1 MRATSDNWLV
11 SEPEEELHEVLVQW
25 AKPTPEGYVP
35 FYRLFYLPDVLDLKK
50 IGYPLEKFEA
60 LFDLLEGARVS
71 QAQSV
76 HRLLH
81 TPGGNAIWN
90 PLKARQLEFNVRAA
104 MHRYGLSDAP
114 SILRR
119 TIGKAFPGDHLT
131 HLAMDIINVFFW
143 AALAQIARDYAWRSP
158 QLEYMAD
165 YLEYP
170 IRMAFGAK
178 ALERAS

>member
-1 MRATSDNWLV
+1 M
-11 SEPEEELHEVLVQW
+11 SEHYEELHEVLVQW
-25 AKPTPEGYVP
+25 AKASPEGYVP

-50 IGYPLEKFEA
+50 IGYPLERFEN

-71 QAQSV
+71 QAQTF
-76 HRLLH
+76 HKLLH

-104 MHRYGLSDAP
+104 LHRFGLSDAP

-131 HLAMDIINVFFW
+131 HLAMDTINVFFW
-143 AALAQIARDYAWRSP
+143 ASLAQIARDYSWRSP
-158 QLEYMAD
+158 QLAYMAD

-170 IRMAFGAK
+170 IRMAFGPS
-178 ALERAS
+178 ALSREEN

>member
-1 MRATSDNWLV
+1 V
-11 SEPEEELHEVLVQW
+11 SEQYEELHEVLVQW
-25 AKPTPEGYVP
+25 AKPCPQGYVP

-60 LFDLLEGARVS
+60 LFDLLEDAKVS
-71 QAQSV
+71 HAQTV
-76 HRLLH
+76 HSLLH
-81 TPGGNAIWN
+81 VPGGNALWN
-90 PLKARQLEFNVRAA
+90 PYKARQLEFNVRAA
-104 MHRYGLSDAP
+104 LHRFGLSDAP

-131 HLAMDIINVFFW
+131 HYAMDMINVFFW

-158 QLEYMAD
+158 QLEFMAD

-170 IRMAFGAK
+170 IRVAFGLVE
-178 ALERAS
+178 LERAS